1 LTLTGRH
8 ATIFH
13 ERTTFREENTMRTMI
28 MMIALLFTLPV
39 WAGAAFAE
47 AIDKEGNCST
57 WTFFQK
63 DKAGAGAAAAEAIKK
78 LKEQAKEQS
87 LGNVKFSS
95 PASTGMDHGVYVVVF
110 AAYEYKGEA
119 RWSHGFGFHK
129 SSLKEAE
136 KAAISN
142 LKKKDKFW
150 KPDYGYDLKESKNF

>member
-1 LTLTGRH
+1 M
-8 ATIFH
+8 
-13 ERTTFREENTMRTMI
+13 MRVMLGVG
-28 MMIALLFTLPV
+28 MLFFALPLF
-39 WAGAAFAE
+39 AGAAFAE

-63 DKAGAGAAAAEAIKK
+63 DKVSASAAAAEAVKK
-78 LKEQAKEQS
+78 LKEQAKDQN

-110 AAYEYKGEA
+110 AAYEHKGEA

-129 SSLKEAE
+129 SSQKEAE
-136 KAAISN
+136 KAAVSN

-150 KPDYGYDLKESKNF
+150 KPDYGYDIKESKNF